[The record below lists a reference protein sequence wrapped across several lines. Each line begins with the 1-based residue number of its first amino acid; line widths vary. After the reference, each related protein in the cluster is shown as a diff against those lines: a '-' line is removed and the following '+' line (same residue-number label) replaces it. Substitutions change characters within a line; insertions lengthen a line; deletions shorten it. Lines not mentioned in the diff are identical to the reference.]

1 MKAILLALLSTQ
13 ALANTVYVGDYS
25 LYDSNTFNNVIVDRN
40 PRNILSTLKNLDYS
54 NIDHVIL
61 STGVSNSC
69 SSYKIAEEQIKYL
82 VSQNVKFIVIKNNSC
97 MGVDSV
103 LRRSCNAQKNCTY
116 KELSELKR

>member
-54 NIDHVIL
+54 NIDQVIL

-82 VSQNVKFIVIKNNSC
+82 GSQNVKFIVIKNNSC

-103 LRRSCNAQKNCTY
+103 LRRSCNAQKKCTY
-116 KELSELKR
+116 KELER